1 MMDVP
6 RPIRILICDDH
17 PVVRSGLRGI
27 LESQPDLNVVGEA
40 ADGGQAVV
48 FARSLRPDVVVMD
61 LKMPRV
67 DGAAATREIKEECPD
82 TQVLILTTYESDT
95 GILRAI
101 EARAAGFLLKDA
113 PHEELF
119 KAVREVAEGHS
130 PLNPV
135 VAARL
140 LRRLRGTEQEAL
152 SSREIEILRL
162 VSKGVNNKDIAE
174 ELWISES
181 TVKSHL
187 NRIFD
192 KLGAQDRTAAVVE
205 ALRRGVIDLDLD

>member
-1 MMDVP
+1 MNAS
-6 RPIRILICDDH
+6 RHIRILICDDH

-27 LESQPDLNVVGEA
+27 LESQPDLSVVGEA
-40 ADGGQAVV
+40 ADGAQAVLC
-48 FARSLRPDVVVMD
+48 ARRLRLDVVVMD

-67 DGAAATREIKEECPD
+67 DGVAATRQIREECPE
-82 TQVLILTTYESDT
+82 TQVLIVTTYESDT
-95 GILRAI
+95 AILRAV
-101 EARAAGFLLKDA
+101 EAGAAGFLLKDA
-113 PHEELF
+113 PHEKLF
-119 KAVREVAEGHS
+119 GAVREVAEGHS
-130 PLNPV
+130 PLDPV

-140 LRRLRGTEQEAL
+140 LHRLRGTEQEAL

-162 VSKGVNNKDIAE
+162 VAKGVNNKDIAE
-174 ELWISES
+174 ELWISQS